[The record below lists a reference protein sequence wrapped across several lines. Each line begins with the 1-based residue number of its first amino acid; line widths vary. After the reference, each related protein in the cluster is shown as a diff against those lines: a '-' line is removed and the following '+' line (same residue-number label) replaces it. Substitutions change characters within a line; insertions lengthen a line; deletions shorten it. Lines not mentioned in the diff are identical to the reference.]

1 MGDVGQN
8 TREEIDVQKAS
19 NPGGGENYGWR
30 LREGTI
36 ATPTGGVG
44 GPAPPGAIDPILD
57 YTHTSTGQAVIG
69 GYVYHGA
76 GVPSLQGLYVFG
88 DLLGPENS
96 MTNPN
101 NLGRIFTLQYNGT
114 TATNFTDITSQLF
127 GGTGFT
133 LVNPHSFGVD
143 ASGELYLV
151 DGAAG
156 AIYKIVAA
164 PVAGDVNLDGI
175 VNGLDISLVSAN
187 WLATGTNQADAN
199 HDGVVNGLDIALISS
214 HWLQVVGS
222 SGGGAAVPE
231 PSTIVLA
238 AVAGVVLLAYRRR
251 RRSPRAISQ
260 ASPYSSVPVD
270 SAGHPVRPSGDI
282 GHAGV
287 EGHARLGREPDAS
300 LATTSWLASRR

>member
-1 MGDVGQN
+1 
-8 TREEIDVQKAS
+8 
-19 NPGGGENYGWR
+19 
-30 LREGTI
+30 
-36 ATPTGGVG
+36 
-44 GPAPPGAIDPILD
+44 
-57 YTHTSTGQAVIG
+57 
-69 GYVYHGA
+69 
-76 GVPSLQGLYVFG
+76 
-88 DLLGPENS
+88 

-222 SGGGAAVPE
+222 SGGGGSAAVPE
-231 PSTIVLA
+231 PATISLA
-238 AVAGVVLLAYRRR
+238 AMCIVMLAASRVRR
-251 RRSPRAISQ
+251 
-260 ASPYSSVPVD
+260 
-270 SAGHPVRPSGDI
+270 H
-282 GHAGV
+282 
-287 EGHARLGREPDAS
+287 AS
-300 LATTSWLASRR
+300 LKDRAGAA